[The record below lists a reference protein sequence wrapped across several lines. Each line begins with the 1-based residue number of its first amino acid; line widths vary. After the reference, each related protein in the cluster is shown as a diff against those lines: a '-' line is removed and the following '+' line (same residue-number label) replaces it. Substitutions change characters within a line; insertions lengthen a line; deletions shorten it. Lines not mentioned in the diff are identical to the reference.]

1 MKNYLNSKLYLFN
14 KLIKRRGDII
24 TDENIPQKKNLKNI
38 SLKRN
43 INFNLIFNRSKGIE
57 LIRHKYEN
65 ERQILEIRFKNK
77 NYTINLNLIG
87 KIQIKNILM
96 AILAAHRSG
105 LEFNKVID
113 VIHKIKPVEG
123 RLEKIGKIKNRS
135 KVILDYA
142 HTPAALKMALLN
154 IKEQFP
160 LSKVNLVFGCGGVWS
175 GIRFHNNKFL
185 FLNDHLNRLFD
196 DAKKINLKIHLNKKQ
211 LTKILFDTIKINK
224 MKTDV
229 HIRLVVSRGIKST
242 PYQDPAFTISKPT
255 IVVIPE
261 YKQPQETIY
270 KKGLILKTVK
280 TIRGPHNVQDP
291 RINSLSKL
299 NCIIACIEAK
309 KKKAD
314 EALMFDIN
322 GNIATNNSTHFFFVK
337 NNCVYTSTGQYCV
350 KGITRQK
357 VIDLCK
363 KNKIKVY
370 EKNFKLKDVLNA
382 DEAFVTG
389 TFANIIPVKKIN
401 NKIYNLNNNLT
412 TKNIRELYLKLM
424 DK

>member
-1 MKNYLNSKLYLFN
+1 MPSSHDYINDKRNN
-14 KLIKRRGDII
+14 KIKIFVNNKFLTRD
-24 TDENIPQKKNLKNI
+24 KANI
-38 SLKRN
+38 SV
-43 INFNLIFNRSKGIE
+43 FD
-57 LIRHKYEN
+57 
-65 ERQILEIRFKNK
+65 
-77 NYTINLNLIG
+77 
-87 KIQIKNILM
+87 
-96 AILAAHRSG
+96 SG
-105 LEFNKVID
+105 F
-113 VIHKIKPVEG
+113 
-123 RLEKIGKIKNRS
+123 
-135 KVILDYA
+135 
-142 HTPAALKMALLN
+142 LL
-154 IKEQFP
+154 
-160 LSKVNLVFGCGGVWS
+160 GDGVWS

-185 FLNDHLNRLFD
+185 FLKDHLDRLFD
-196 DAKKINLKIHLNKKQ
+196 DAKKINLKIHLSKKEIS
-211 LTKILFDTIKINK
+211 KILFNTIKINK

-255 IVVIPE
+255 IVIIPE
-261 YKQPQETIY
+261 YKQPQESVY
-270 KKGLILKTVK
+270 KRGLILKTVK

-309 KKKAD
+309 KQKAD

-322 GNIATNNSTHFFFVK
+322 GNIATNNSTHFFYIK
-337 NNCVYTSTGQYCV
+337 KNCVYTSTGKYCV

-370 EKNFKLKDVLNA
+370 QINFKLKDVLKA

-401 NKIYNLNNNLT
+401 NTKFNLR
-412 TKNIRELYLKLM
+412 KNQITIKLRNLYLELM
-424 DK
+424 ER

>member
-1 MKNYLNSKLYLFN
+1 MPSSHDY
-14 KLIKRRGDII
+14 IKDKR
-24 TDENIPQKKNLKNI
+24 NKNI
-38 SLKRN
+38 K
-43 INFNLIFNRSKGIE
+43 IFVNDK
-57 LIRHKYEN
+57 
-65 ERQILEIRFKNK
+65 F
-77 NYTINLNLIG
+77 YTRE
-87 KIQIKNILM
+87 KAQVSVFD
-96 AILAAHRSG
+96 SG
-105 LEFNKVID
+105 F
-113 VIHKIKPVEG
+113 
-123 RLEKIGKIKNRS
+123 
-135 KVILDYA
+135 
-142 HTPAALKMALLN
+142 LL
-154 IKEQFP
+154 
-160 LSKVNLVFGCGGVWS
+160 GDGVWS
-175 GIRFHNNKFL
+175 GIRYHNNKFL
-185 FLNDHLNRLFD
+185 FLKDHLTRLFD
-196 DAKKINLKIHLNKKQ
+196 DAKKIDLKIHLSKKEI
-211 LTKILFDTIKINK
+211 TKILTDTIEINK
-224 MKTDV
+224 MITDV
-229 HIRLVVSRGIKST
+229 HLRLVVSRGVKST

-261 YKQPQETIY
+261 YKQPQESVY
-270 KKGLILKTVK
+270 AKGLVLKTVK

-309 KKKAD
+309 KQKAD

-322 GNIATNNSTHFFFVK
+322 GNIATNNSTHFFYIK
-337 NNCVYTSTGQYCV
+337 NKCVYTSTGKYCV

-357 VIDLCK
+357 VVHLCK

-401 NKIYNLNNNLT
+401 HKIYNLNNNLT